1 MKFIVDAQLPYIL
14 AKHLTSKGFDCIH
27 TDDLPL
33 KERTPDK
40 KIREISEKESRIVI
54 TKDIDFLDSY
64 YLQGVPQKLLLITTG
79 NIRNKDLI
87 LLMENNWDDIMN
99 SLEEYN
105 LVELNNNSIIGHE

>member
-14 AKHLTSKGFDCIH
+14 SKHITSKGFDCIH
-27 TDDLPL
+27 TDHLPL

-40 KIREISEKESRIVI
+40 QIREISEKENRIVI

-79 NIRNKDLI
+79 NIRNKE
-87 LLMENNWDDIMN
+87 LLQLLENNWDDIIK
-99 SLEEYN
+99 SLEEYS
-105 LVELNNNSIIGHE
+105 LVELNNYNIIGHE